1 MPVSHYRKF
10 LQKNCATW
18 QFCQLRANFMSAQVF
33 LEKTVHHPSRHEE
46 FILFAD
52 FERQIP
58 KFVCIVR
65 PSKKKMEILPLWWH
79 LTNFDID
86 NILPRVTIWP
96 KHPTLTLGIFVVD
109 PHQQNYPTTFKLC
122 FLTLYQFSSD
132 IEQFLRIKVCAEK
145 FVLYQISNS
154 SASFHYNPQSKER
167 NDRAFFHANFNPE
180 RFFNFVGGETLVF
193 NKMPLT
199 GTIYQIYGTHSSI
212 VSKNEQCPLILLTLN
227 G

>member
-1 MPVSHYRKF
+1 M
-10 LQKNCATW
+10 
-18 QFCQLRANFMSAQVF
+18 
-33 LEKTVHHPSRHEE
+33 HHPSRHEE

-109 PHQQNYPTTFKLC
+109 PHQQTYPTLFFNSLSI
-122 FLTLYQFSSD
+122 QFRHQTISP
-132 IEQFLRIKVCAEK
+132 VCAEK
-145 FVLYQISNS
+145 FVFYQISNS
-154 SASFHYNPQSKER
+154 SASFQYNPQSRER
-167 NDRAFFHANFNPE
+167 KYRAFFHANFNAE

-199 GTIYQIYGTHSSI
+199 GTIYQIYGTRSSI
-212 VSKNEQCPLILLTLN
+212 VPKNEQYPLILLTWN

>member
-1 MPVSHYRKF
+1 MVF
-10 LQKNCATW
+10 LSFIFN
-18 QFCQLRANFMSAQVF
+18 

-109 PHQQNYPTTFKLC
+109 PHQQTYPTLFFNSLSI
-122 FLTLYQFSSD
+122 QFRHQTISPDKGLANNVLKSLFS
-132 IEQFLRIKVCAEK
+132 IRFQIQVHLSNIILSQEK
-145 FVLYQISNS
+145 GTTEHFFMQISTRGD
-154 SASFHYNPQSKER
+154 F
-167 NDRAFFHANFNPE
+167 
-180 RFFNFVGGETLVF
+180 
-193 NKMPLT
+193 
-199 GTIYQIYGTHSSI
+199 SI
-212 VSKNEQCPLILLTLN
+212 S
-227 G
+227 

>member
-1 MPVSHYRKF
+1 M
-10 LQKNCATW
+10 
-18 QFCQLRANFMSAQVF
+18 
-33 LEKTVHHPSRHEE
+33 HHPSRHEE

-109 PHQQNYPTTFKLC
+109 PHQQTYPTLF
-122 FLTLYQFSSD
+122 FNSFSIQFRHQTISP
-132 IEQFLRIKVCAEK
+132 VCAEK
-145 FVLYQISNS
+145 FVFYQISNS
-154 SASFHYNPQSKER
+154 SASFQYNPQSRER
-167 NDRAFFHANFNPE
+167 NDGAFFHANFNLE
-180 RFFNFVGGETLVF
+180 GFFNFVGGETLVF

-199 GTIYQIYGTHSSI
+199 GTIYQIYGTRSSI
-212 VSKNEQCPLILLTLN
+212 VPKNEQCPLILLTLN